1 MVAAAVKR
9 RGRGIWPMLLLFVLL
24 LVSLSFMSDAT
35 HNSERFGRLYS
46 LLLLTNALGL
56 LVLTGLI
63 GANLYWLLV
72 QYRRRAAGSRLT
84 ARLVVTFVIL
94 SVLPVSTVYYFSLQ
108 FLQRGI
114 DSWFDVQI
122 EASLEDAMELSRSAF
137 DVRLRDLLHQ
147 TERLAE
153 ELTEVPSA
161 LAPLSLFDLRVRSG
175 ASELTLI
182 GANGRIIA
190 SSSLEST
197 QIIPDR
203 PSDAV
208 LLQLRQ
214 GQSYV
219 GLDPVGDELHIRAVV
234 SVPSSGGPTAEQR
247 ILQALFSVPERLN
260 VKADRVQDAFARYK
274 ELAYLRVPLKHSYT
288 LTLSVVL
295 LLSLLSA
302 VWAAFYSARRLVAPI
317 RDLAEGTRAVAD
329 GDYSHQLP
337 VTGQDELGFLVQSF
351 NVMTRRLAYA
361 RDEASRSQQEVEG
374 QRTYLEALLANLY
387 SGVISLSPD
396 LHLRTVNGAAS
407 KILQLELQDFAGIA
421 FDSLLER
428 HPHLRPLVA
437 AVDLHR
443 QRADEHWTEELTLFG
458 SRGRQVLICRAASLP
473 GDGNRPGGLVL
484 VVDDITALIQAQRD
498 AAWGEVAR
506 RLAHEIK
513 NPLTPIQLSA
523 ERLRRKFLTQMAP
536 GDAEVLDRSTH
547 TIVQQVE
554 VMKEMVNA
562 FSEYARAPQIELV
575 VLDLN
580 RLVRE
585 VMDLYRGAARNQRV
599 TTDLDPARPY
609 VEADAGRLRQLLHNL
624 VKNAQEAVAGI
635 EGTNHIQVATRL
647 RNEDGHEIAELIVS
661 DQGPGF
667 SEDMLDR
674 LFEPYVTS
682 KPKGTGLGLAIVKKI
697 VEEHAGVIMAD
708 NDPQGGARVC
718 IRLRAVQAPQ
728 AAAASDTRN
737 LAH

>member
-1 MVAAAVKR
+1 MAVTSVKR

-24 LVSLSFMSDAT
+24 LVSLSYMSDAT
-35 HNSERFGRLYS
+35 HNSESFGRLYS

-84 ARLVVTFVIL
+84 ARLVLTFV
-94 SVLPVSTVYYFSLQ
+94 VLAVVPVTTVYYFSLQ

-114 DSWFDVQI
+114 DSWFNVQI

-137 DVRLRDLLHQ
+137 DVRLRDLLHL
-147 TERLAE
+147 TDRLAD
-153 ELTEVPSA
+153 ELTEVPSP

-190 SSSLEST
+190 SSSLEAT
-197 QIIPDR
+197 KIVPDR
-203 PSDAV
+203 PTDAV

-219 GLDPVGDELHIRAVV
+219 GLDPVGDELFIRAVV
-234 SVPSSGGPTAEQR
+234 TVPSGGPGAEPR
-247 ILQALFSVPERLN
+247 ILQALYSVPERLN
-260 VKADRVQDAFARYK
+260 AKADRVQDAFARYK

-295 LLSLLSA
+295 LLSVLSA
-302 VWAAFYSARRLVAPI
+302 VWAAFYSARRLVAPV

-361 RDEASRSQQEVEG
+361 RDEAGRSQQEVEG

-396 LHLRTVNGAAS
+396 LHVRTVNDAAS
-407 KILQLELQDFAGIA
+407 KILDLPLDSYTGIA
-421 FDSLLER
+421 FDSLVEQ
-428 HPHLRPLVA
+428 HPSLRPLIETVSQ
-437 AVDLHR
+437 HR
-443 QRADEHWTEELTLFG
+443 DQGDGQWTAELTLFG
-458 SRGRQVLICRAASLP
+458 ARGRQVIICRAASLP
-473 GDGNRPGGLVL
+473 GDGNRPGGLMLVL
-484 VVDDITALIQAQRD
+484 DDVTALIQAQRD

-523 ERLRRKFLTQMAP
+523 ERLRRKFLGRMAP
-536 GDAEVLDRSTH
+536 EDAEVLDRSTH

-562 FSEYARAPQIELV
+562 FSEYARAPQIELTII
-575 VLDLN
+575 DLN

-585 VMDLYRGAARNQRV
+585 VLELYRGVSRNQRV
-599 TTDLDPARPY
+599 GTDLDPADPR

-624 VKNAQEAVAGI
+624 VKNAQEAVAGQA
-635 EGTNHIQVATRL
+635 EGSHITVSTRL
-647 RNEDGHEIAELIVS
+647 GVEDGHQYVELAVTDS
-661 DQGPGF
+661 GPGF
-667 SEDMLDR
+667 SADMLTK

-697 VEEHAGVIMAD
+697 VEEHSGMIMAD
-708 NDPQGGARVC
+708 NAPEGGARVRV
-718 IRLRAVQAPQ
+718 RLRAVQA
-728 AAAASDTRN
+728 AAAIEADARN